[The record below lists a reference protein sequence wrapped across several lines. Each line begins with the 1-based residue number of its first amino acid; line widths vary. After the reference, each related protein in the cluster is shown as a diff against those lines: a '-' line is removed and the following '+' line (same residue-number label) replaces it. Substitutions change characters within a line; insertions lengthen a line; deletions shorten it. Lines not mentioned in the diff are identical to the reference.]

1 VDVRQKAA
9 AVTGVI
15 AVAFAVALMLGG
27 SVPLGIGVALS
38 GLIGFSAVFDRGGG
52 GHMAPG
58 VSRGHFV
65 AAAIVSVIALGF
77 LAVAVA
83 VIIDAWD
90 RPVALAAFWFALAAT
105 LAYLALRAFRLGR
118 AARARERSESEPPAD

>member
-1 VDVRQKAA
+1 MAA

-15 AVAFAVALMLGG
+15 AVAFAVALILGG

-38 GLIGFSAVFDRGGG
+38 GLIGFSSAILDRRGE

-65 AAAIVSVIALGF
+65 AAAIVAVIALGF
-77 LAVAVA
+77 LALAVA

-90 RPVALAAFWFALAAT
+90 RPIALATFWLALAPT
-105 LAYLALRAFRLGR
+105 GAYLALRAFRLGR
-118 AARARERSESEPPAD
+118 AARAREQNESESPAD

>member
-1 VDVRQKAA
+1 MAA

-15 AVAFAVALMLGG
+15 AVAFAVALILGG

-38 GLIGFSAVFDRGGG
+38 GLIGFSSAILDRRGE

-65 AAAIVSVIALGF
+65 AAAIVAVIALGF
-77 LAVAVA
+77 LALAVA
-83 VIIDAWD
+83 VIIDAGIARSLW
-90 RPVALAAFWFALAAT
+90 RPS
-105 LAYLALRAFRLGR
+105 G
-118 AARARERSESEPPAD
+118 